1 MEEEK
6 LLKKYIDFFKDEKF
20 CKDIINEAIFGF
32 SEIKSYIEKKEI
44 QSILEIGSGTGVL
57 LNEIKNNYPQIKM
70 TGLEPFQSGH
80 EKFKKIFE
88 NIKSNKLNIVNK
100 GIEEFNTNEKFDLI
114 FSINVL
120 EHVKDYE
127 KYIEKTCEFLNNNG
141 TNIVLCPNYDFP
153 YESHYI
159 IPIIFNKKITHFF
172 FKSYVKKWETKNEMK
187 NHWDELN
194 FISKK
199 KLTYFLKK
207 NNYNFYFDYAIKDRM
222 LSRILNDKSL
232 RRRQGFV
239 GLLAIISKFLF
250 LDKLLFD
257 LLKIPFPYLKLTIN
271 NKS

>member
-1 MEEEK
+1 MEEKK
-6 LLKKYIDFFKDEKF
+6 LLKKYIDIFKDEKF
-20 CKDIINEAIFGF
+20 CKDIINETIFGF
-32 SEIKSYIEKKEI
+32 SEIKSYLEKKEI

-57 LNEIKNNYPQIKM
+57 LNELKKHYPQIKM

-80 EKFKKIFE
+80 EKFRRIFE

-141 TNIVLCPNYDFP
+141 TSIILCPNYDFP

-159 IPIIFNKKITHFF
+159 IPIIINKKITKFF
-172 FKSYVKKWETKNEMK
+172 FKSYIKKYETKNGMK
-187 NHWDELN
+187 NHWDGLN

-199 KLTYFLKK
+199 KLTYFIKK
-207 NNYNFYFDYAIKDRM
+207 NNYNFYFDLAIKDRM
-222 LSRILNDKSL
+222 LNRILNDKAL
-232 RRRQGFV
+232 KRRQGFI

-257 LLKIPFPYLKLTIN
+257 LLKIPFPYLKLIIN
-271 NKS
+271 NKI

>member
-1 MEEEK
+1 MEEK
-6 LLKKYIDFFKDEKF
+6 ILLKKYINIFKDEKF
-20 CKDIINEAIFGF
+20 CKDIVNEAVFGF
-32 SEIKSYIEKKEI
+32 SEIKSYLEKKKI

-57 LNEIKNNYPQIKM
+57 LNELKKHYPQIKM

-80 EKFKKIFE
+80 EKFIRIFE
-88 NIKSNKLNIVNK
+88 NIKSNKLNIINK

-127 KYIEKTCEFLNNNG
+127 KYIKKTCEFLNNNG
-141 TNIVLCPNYDFP
+141 TNIILCPNYDFP

-159 IPIIFNKKITHFF
+159 IPIIINKKITKFF
-172 FKSYVKKWETKNEMK
+172 FKNYVKKWEIKNGMK
-187 NHWDELN
+187 NHWDGLN

-207 NNYNFYFDYAIKDRM
+207 NNYNFCFDLAIKDRM
-222 LSRILNDKSL
+222 LNRILNDESL
-232 RRRQGFV
+232 KRRQGFV
-239 GLLAIISKFLF
+239 GLLTIISRFLF
-250 LDKLLFD
+250 LDKLLFG